1 MKQNLVIMPKRFHTW
16 LAWCKNCSHFFE
28 LTAFYIWIDLCL
40 TTKHLFEKL
49 FSDFNFLLLLLL
61 SNCPVIFFP
70 EYGGPFKDIEKN
82 LFIWLKRHSVIVY
95 YFLVSSDFVVFL
107 KIYILYM
114 FSVLQRKAWNETGEK
129 QHNNKIQKKST
140 ASSFFVNIM
149 WKLFCF
155 FHGVIWCTK
164 CILS

>member
-1 MKQNLVIMPKRFHTW
+1 MKQNLVIMPKRFRTW

-49 FSDFNFLLLLLL
+49 FSDFIFLLLLLL

-107 KIYILYM
+107 KIYILYISFQCSKGRHEM
-114 FSVLQRKAWNETGEK
+114 KLGKNNITIRYRRKALRHHFLSISCENCF
-129 QHNNKIQKKST
+129 
-140 ASSFFVNIM
+140 ASFMV
-149 WKLFCF
+149 
-155 FHGVIWCTK
+155 
-164 CILS
+164 